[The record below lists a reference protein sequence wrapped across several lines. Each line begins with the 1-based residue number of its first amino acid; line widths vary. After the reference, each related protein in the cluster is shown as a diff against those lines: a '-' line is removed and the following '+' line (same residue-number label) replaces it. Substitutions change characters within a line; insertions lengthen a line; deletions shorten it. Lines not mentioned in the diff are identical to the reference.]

1 MSLEAVEEKKVKVMS
16 SDGQMFE
23 LSQKVALQWQ
33 TLKRMIEVDCAD
45 QCIPIPQVTGKIL
58 EKVIEYCKKHVEVS
72 SFKELRTFDLEFI
85 KVDQATLFDLIQAA
99 NYLDVTDLLHLTCQ
113 TFADSIKDKTPE
125 EVRQIL
131 NIEND
136 FTPEE
141 EEEIRKEY
149 QWAFELSP
157 SMADSELSPSMTDSE
172 LSPSMADSE

>member
-1 MSLEAVEEKKVKVMS
+1 MSSEAVEEKKVKVMS

-85 KVDQATLFDLIQAA
+85 KVDQATLFDLIQVILWFWSFKIIYIPQVCLLWLH
-99 NYLDVTDLLHLTCQ
+99 YLYLHCISMIISLLITV
-113 TFADSIKDKTPE
+113 K
-125 EVRQIL
+125 
-131 NIEND
+131 
-136 FTPEE
+136 
-141 EEEIRKEY
+141 
-149 QWAFELSP
+149 
-157 SMADSELSPSMTDSE
+157 
-172 LSPSMADSE
+172 